1 MLGRIVRHMS
11 AVYRNTSPP
20 PIPWLSEGFFDFWSS
35 RVHPLWTLRRPLAR
49 LVARHQAS
57 ADAVTL
63 ELQPN
68 RHFRGL
74 QAGQHINLGA
84 ELDGRLTTRSYS
96 PALLENGRLAITV
109 KRIAGGKLSQY
120 LSEQAAIG
128 EVFALGQAFGEM
140 VLPATP
146 APKLLMLAA
155 GSGITPMRAL
165 LRQLDAQGM
174 PGSVDLVYWARQREQ
189 LCFVDEFNA
198 IAARRPSFR
207 LHLAVTGEAATRV
220 GGYDLDS
227 LGDLAAAHV
236 LACGPGGFVDA
247 ARARLQAQ
255 VAQFDSEAFSAPQL
269 AEVEQG
275 SVQIQL
281 LKTGRTL
288 TVPRGIALLPALEA
302 AGIKPASG
310 CRMGICNTC
319 VCGKTSGITRHT
331 LTGDYASEPSVP
343 LKLCVNSASTDL
355 TLEL

>member
-1 MLGRIVRHMS
+1 MS
-11 AVYRNTSPP
+11 AVYRNTAPP
-20 PIPWLSEGFFDFWSS
+20 PIPWLSEGFFDFWST

-49 LVARHQAS
+49 LLARHSAS

-74 QAGQHINLGA
+74 QAGQHVNLA
-84 ELDGRLTTRSYS
+84 VELDGRLTTRSYS
-96 PALLENGRLAITV
+96 PTLLENGRLAITV
-109 KRIAGGKLSQY
+109 KRIAGGKLSQH
-120 LSEQAAIG
+120 LADDAAIG
-128 EVFALGQAFGEM
+128 DIFTLGQAFGEM
-140 VLPATP
+140 QLPVGPLPRLVL
-146 APKLLMLAA
+146 LAA

-165 LRQLDAQGM
+165 LRQLASQGM
-174 PGSVDLVYWARQREQ
+174 STPVDLIYWARQREQ
-189 LCFVDEFNA
+189 LCFVDEFRA
-198 IAARRPSFR
+198 IAAQHPAFR
-207 LHLAVTGEAATRV
+207 LHLAVTADAVAPAARIDN
-220 GGYDLDS
+220 YDLADI
-227 LGDLAAAHV
+227 GELAGAHV

-247 ARARLQAQ
+247 ARTRLQAQ
-255 VAQFDSEAFSAPQL
+255 VAQFDSEAFSTPQL

-275 SVQIQL
+275 SVQVQL
-281 LKTGRTL
+281 LKSGRTL
-288 TVPRGIALLPALEA
+288 TVARGVALLPALEA
-302 AGIKPASG
+302 AGIQPASG

>member
-1 MLGRIVRHMS
+1 MLGRIVRDMS

-57 ADAVTL
+57 TDAVTL

-68 RHFRGL
+68 RHFRGVR
-74 QAGQHINLGA
+74 AGQHINLGA

-96 PALLENGRLAITV
+96 PAMLENGRFAITV

-140 VLPATP
+140 LLPSAP
-146 APKLLMLAA
+146 APKLVMLAA

-174 PGSVDLVYWARQREQ
+174 PGAVDLIYWARQREQ
-189 LCFVDEFNA
+189 LCFVDEFKA
-198 IAARRPSFR
+198 IAARHPSFR
-207 LHLAVTGEAATRV
+207 LHLAVTGEAAARV
-220 GGYDLDS
+220 GSYDLDG
-227 LGDLAAAHV
+227 LGDLGAAHV

-281 LKTGRTL
+281 LKSGRTL
-288 TVPRGIALLPALEA
+288 TVPRGVALLPALEA

>member
-1 MLGRIVRHMS
+1 MLGRIVRDMS
-11 AVYRNTSPP
+11 AVYRNASPP
-20 PIPWLSEGFFDFWSS
+20 PIPWLSEGFFEFWSS

-49 LVARHQAS
+49 LVARHEAS

-68 RHFRGL
+68 RHFRGV

-96 PALLENGRLAITV
+96 PAVLENGRLAITV

-120 LSEQAAIG
+120 LSGQAAIG

-140 VLPATP
+140 LLPATP
-146 APKLLMLAA
+146 APKLVMLAA

-165 LRQLDAQGM
+165 LRRLDAQGM
-174 PGSVDLVYWARQREQ
+174 PGSVDLIYWARQREQ
-189 LCFVDEFNA
+189 LCFVDEFKA
-198 IAARRPSFR
+198 IAARHPSFR
-207 LHLAVTGEAATRV
+207 LHLAVTGEAAARV
-220 GGYDLDS
+220 GSYDLDG
-227 LGDLAAAHV
+227 LGELGAAHV

-310 CRMGICNTC
+310 CRMGICNTR

>member
-1 MLGRIVRHMS
+1 MS
-11 AVYRNTSPP
+11 AVYRNTAPP
-20 PIPWLSEGFFDFWSS
+20 PIPWLSEGFFDFWST

-49 LVARHQAS
+49 LVARHKVS

-68 RHFRGL
+68 RHFHGV
-74 QAGQHINLGA
+74 QAGQHVNLGA

-96 PALLENGRLAITV
+96 PVLLENGRLAITV

-120 LSEQAAIG
+120 LSEQARIG

-140 VLPATP
+140 LLPATP
-146 APKLLMLAA
+146 PPKLLMLAA
-155 GSGITPMRAL
+155 GSGITPMRSL
-165 LRQLDAQGM
+165 LRQLDTQGM
-174 PGSVDLVYWARQREQ
+174 QGSVDLIYWVRQREQ
-189 LCFVDEFNA
+189 LCFIDEFKA
-198 IAARRPSFR
+198 IAARHPSFR
-207 LHLAVTGEAATRV
+207 LHLAVTGEGAARV
-220 GGYDLDS
+220 DSHELDC
-227 LGDLAAAHV
+227 LGDLRAAHV
-236 LACGPGGFVDA
+236 LACGPGGFANA
-247 ARARLQAQ
+247 ARARLQDQ
-255 VAQFDSEAFSAPQL
+255 VAHFDSEAFSVPQL

-288 TVPRGIALLPALEA
+288 TVPRGLALLPALEA

-319 VCGKTSGITRHT
+319 VCGKASGITRHT
-331 LTGDYASEPSVP
+331 VTGDYTSEPSVP
-343 LKLCVNSASTDL
+343 LKLCVSSASTDL

>member
-1 MLGRIVRHMS
+1 MLGRIVRNMS
-11 AVYRNTSPP
+11 AVYRNAAPP
-20 PIPWLSEGFFDFWSS
+20 PIPWLSKGFFDFWST

-49 LVARHQAS
+49 LLARHQAS

-68 RHFRGL
+68 RHFRGM
-74 QAGQHINLGA
+74 QAGQHINLGV

-96 PALLENGRLAITV
+96 PAALENGRLAVTV

-120 LSEQAAIG
+120 LCEHAAVG

-140 VLPATP
+140 LLPAVLP
-146 APKLLMLAA
+146 PKLVMLAA
-155 GSGITPMRAL
+155 GSGITPLRAL
-165 LRQLDAQGM
+165 LRQLDVQGM
-174 PGSVDLVYWARQREQ
+174 PGPVDLVYWARQREQ
-189 LCFVDEFNA
+189 LCFVDEFKA
-198 IAARRPSFR
+198 IAGRHPAFR
-207 LHLAVTGEAATRV
+207 LHLAVTGEGAARV
-220 GGYDLDS
+220 GSYALGS
-227 LGDLAAAHV
+227 LGDLAPAHV

-247 ARARLQAQ
+247 ARSRLQAR
-255 VAQFDSEAFSAPQL
+255 VAHFDSEAFSAPQL

-281 LKTGRTL
+281 LRTGRTL
-288 TVPRGIALLPALEA
+288 SVPRGVALLPALEA
-302 AGIKPASG
+302 AGIQPASG

-331 LTGDYASEPSVP
+331 LTGEYISEPSVP
-343 LKLCVNSASTDL
+343 LKLCVSSASTDL